1 MPLVPLVS
9 QFDHGGQLKHWSV
22 TFSCTSLMKIFDPST
37 KSWRQHFLPE
47 MGTMAAWFGCL
58 IIIQLFLFLSKIF
71 SYHTINLNH
80 KWAWSCLQHALSN
93 CKRVKI
99 KLPLIEK
106 LIYAFVQTSQ
116 HIMIAFS
123 ALGSAP
129 SSREL
134 HFAIVLDAGSSGTR
148 AYLYRLLLMMMSLLL
163 LLLSLLLLLLSLL
176 LSLLSLLLSS
186 SLLSLL
192 LLLLLLYLYSY
203 RSFPDYL
210 TLTRQNT

>member
-1 MPLVPLVS
+1 MEHSPQVVSSPSTMCEYLSTAPHVWTYVCLQVMVRRNLPAQHSSKCRQPLIVSIHFMSSWETLVSCSYTAVSTTTSTSTTRKRLSFQICDVRLPMPLVPLVS

-106 LIYAFVQTSQ
+106 LIYAF
-116 HIMIAFS
+116 I
-123 ALGSAP
+123 
-129 SSREL
+129 
-134 HFAIVLDAGSSGTR
+134 
-148 AYLYRLLLMMMSLLL
+148 
-163 LLLSLLLLLLSLL
+163 
-176 LSLLSLLLSS
+176 
-186 SLLSLL
+186 
-192 LLLLLLYLYSY
+192 
-203 RSFPDYL
+203 
-210 TLTRQNT
+210 